1 MDFDQIVDRRGTH
14 SMKWDSLQKKT
25 GVAADDGIAMWV
37 ADMDFRAPDCVQQ
50 AVQRLH
56 DNANYGY
63 FDGIPKYLDTVSWWM
78 QERHGWTVDTDWIFT
93 TYGLGNAI
101 GLLLQTFTDP
111 GDGVVIFTPVYH
123 VFLSLIKNAGRS
135 IVELEMPQQ
144 DGVYEMD
151 FEHFQTQ
158 LTGREKAVILCSP
171 HNPAGRVWSRKDL
184 EGLAEF
190 CARNDL
196 LIISDDIHHDLVLPG
211 HSYVPLPLVVPD
223 VADRL
228 VMLTSASKTF
238 NIAGTR
244 TGNVIISDA
253 TLHAKFKAALRALS
267 IAPNLFGIFLTQAA
281 YSPAGAAWVDE
292 LMMYLDGN
300 RRLFDAEINAIPGLK
315 AMPMQATYLA
325 WVDFAGT
332 GRSMTDV
339 QNRVAKRARIGVTL
353 GRTLGK
359 GGETFLRFNI
369 GTQRARVAEA
379 AARLKEAFA
388 DLQ

>member
-1 MDFDQIVDRRGTH
+1 MDFDEIIDRRGTN
-14 SMKWDSLQKKT
+14 SKKWDSLQKAT
-25 GVAADDGIAMWV
+25 GVAAADGIAMWV

-50 AVQRLH
+50 VVQRAH

-63 FDGIPKYLDTVSWWM
+63 FDGIPKYLESVAWWM
-78 QERHGWTVDTDWIFT
+78 QERHGWTVDPAWIFT

-135 IVELEMPQQ
+135 ITQLEMPQA

-151 FEHFQTQ
+151 FERFQAQ

-171 HNPAGRVWSRKDL
+171 HNPAGRIWSRKDL
-184 EGLAEF
+184 AGLAEF
-190 CARNDL
+190 CVRNDL
-196 LIISDDIHHDLVLPG
+196 LIISDDIHHDLVFPG
-211 HSYVPLPLVVPD
+211 HTYVPLPLVVPD

-244 TGNVIISDA
+244 TGNVIISDPA
-253 TLHAKFKAALRALS
+253 LHAKFKATLSALS
-267 IAPNLFGIFLTQAA
+267 MAPNLFGVFITQAA

-292 LMMYLDGN
+292 LMLYLDSN
-300 RRLFDAEINAIPGLK
+300 RRLFDAGIAAIPGLK
-315 AMPMQATYLA
+315 PMPMQATYLA
-325 WVDFAGT
+325 WVDFSGT
-332 GRSMTDV
+332 GLDMADV
-339 QNRVAKRARIGVTL
+339 NQRVAKDARIGVTP

-369 GTQRARVAEA
+369 GTQRALVAEA
-379 AARLKEAFA
+379 TERLQAAFA

>member
-332 GRSMTDV
+332 GLSMTDV

>member
-1 MDFDQIVDRRGTH
+1 MDFDQIIDRRGTH
-14 SMKWDSLQKKT
+14 SMKWDSLQEKT
-25 GVAADDGIAMWV
+25 GVAAADGIAMWV

-63 FDGIPKYLDTVSWWM
+63 FDGIPKYLDAVAWWM
-78 QERHGWTVDTDWIFT
+78 QNRHGWAVDPDWIFT

-101 GLLLQTFTDP
+101 GLLLRTFTDP

-135 IVELEMPQQ
+135 IVELELPQK

-190 CARNDL
+190 CVRNDL
-196 LIISDDIHHDLVLPG
+196 LIISDDIHHDLVFPG

-244 TGNVIISDA
+244 TGNVIIPDPA
-253 TLHAKFKAALRALS
+253 LHAKFKAALRALS

-300 RRLFDAEINAIPGLK
+300 RRLFDAEINTIPGLK

-325 WVDFAGT
+325 WVDFAET
-332 GRSMTDV
+332 GLSMSDV
-339 QNRVAKRARIGVTL
+339 QNRVAEGARIGVTP

-388 DLQ
+388 DVQ

>member
-1 MDFDQIVDRRGTH
+1 MIVFFFFNDTATTEIYTL
-14 SMKWDSLQKKT
+14 S
-25 GVAADDGIAMWV
+25 
-37 ADMDFRAPDCVQQ
+37 
-50 AVQRLH
+50 LH
-56 DNANYGY
+56 DAL
-63 FDGIPKYLDTVSWWM
+63 P
-78 QERHGWTVDTDWIFT
+78 IF
-93 TYGLGNAI
+93 
-101 GLLLQTFTDP
+101 
-111 GDGVVIFTPVYH
+111 YH

-332 GRSMTDV
+332 GLSMTDV